1 MRGHGRE
8 SGQSWIH
15 MMALTLG
22 GRVRDF
28 HRYPP
33 APPGWHPWCVHVVPL
48 DQAVRR
54 VLDHCSRV
62 APGAAAPRIVASG
75 NFASPVTLLAALLP
89 ALSDVRLHALNA
101 QPGLPLHE
109 GVVPE
114 TTFVGPGF
122 RRHPRLSYVPCRL
135 SMAPRLFH
143 GPLAPDVVVVHTT
156 PPREGHVSLGLE
168 VNVLPAAIE
177 AARARG
183 ALVVA
188 QLNPR
193 MPWTH
198 GDAVVPVD
206 LVDLGVE
213 VDAPLTTHHAG
224 APGDDARLIGSRV
237 AAEIGDGATLQA
249 GIGEVP
255 DATIAG
261 VLERRG
267 LRVWTEM
274 FSDGVLTLER
284 AGALDTHTPL
294 RTSFVFGSQ
303 ELYDWVDDN
312 PRVQM
317 LRTETTNS
325 PARIAEQP
333 GMTSIN
339 TALQV
344 DLLDQ
349 ANASRIGARIH
360 SGFGGQTDFTVGASH
375 APGGRAF
382 MALRSWHPKADVSTI
397 VPLVDEPVTSFQHSA
412 VVTEQGV
419 AWMWGRDE
427 RTQARNLIEQAAHP
441 SVREELW
448 EEARALGLA

>member
-1 MRGHGRE
+1 MAHRFSAPCCHAVRMR
-8 SGQSWIH
+8 
-15 MMALTLG
+15 
-22 GRVRDF
+22 
-28 HRYPP
+28 
-33 APPGWHPWCVHVVPL
+33 VVEL
-48 DQAVRR
+48 DQAARAVRE
-54 VLDHCSRV
+54 HCE
-62 APGAAAPRIVASG
+62 PLEGAPRVVTSG
-75 NFASPVTLLAALLP
+75 NFASPVTLLGPLLAELP
-89 ALSDVRLHALNA
+89 QARLHALNA
-101 QPGLPLHE
+101 QPDLPIHE

-114 TTFVGPGF
+114 TAFVGPGF

-135 SMAPRLFH
+135 SMVPRLFH

-156 PPREGHVSLGLE
+156 APRDGQVSLGVE

-193 MPWTH
+193 MPWTF
-198 GDAVVPVD
+198 GDAEVSVED
-206 LVDLGVE
+206 IDLGVE
-213 VDAPLTTHHAG
+213 VDVPLVTHLAR
-224 APGDDARLIGSRV
+224 PPSDDAGLIGSRV
-237 AAEIGDGATLQA
+237 AVEIGDGATLQA

-267 LRVWTEM
+267 LRIWTEM
-274 FSDGVLTLER
+274 FSDGVLALER
-284 AGALDTHTPL
+284 AGALDRGTPV

-312 PRVQM
+312 PRVRM

-325 PARIAEQP
+325 PAEIARQP
-333 GMTSIN
+333 AMTSIN

-344 DLLDQ
+344 DLFDQ
-349 ANASRIGARIH
+349 ANASRINARIY

-375 APGGRAF
+375 SPGGRAF
-382 MALRSWHPKADVSTI
+382 MALRSWHPRADVSTI

-412 VVTEQGV
+412 VVTEQGI

-427 RTQARNLIEQAAHP
+427 REQARNLIEQAAHP
-441 SVREELW
+441 SVRGDLW

>member
-1 MRGHGRE
+1 MR
-8 SGQSWIH
+8 
-15 MMALTLG
+15 
-22 GRVRDF
+22 
-28 HRYPP
+28 
-33 APPGWHPWCVHVVPL
+33 VVEI
-48 DQAVRR
+48 DQAVHEVR
-54 VLDHCSRV
+54 DHCGSLPGTPRV
-62 APGAAAPRIVASG
+62 VTSG
-75 NFASPVTLLAALLP
+75 NFASPVPLLEPILAELAS
-89 ALSDVRLHALNA
+89 ARLHALNA
-101 QPGLPLHE
+101 QPDLPLHD
-109 GVVPE
+109 GVIPE
-114 TTFVGPGF
+114 TTFVGPGY

-135 SMAPRLFH
+135 SMVPRLFH

-156 PPREGHVSLGLE
+156 APRDGKVSLGLE

-177 AARARG
+177 AARSRG

-193 MPWTH
+193 MPWTF
-198 GDAVVPVD
+198 GDAEVP
-206 LVDLGVE
+206 LEHIDLGVE
-213 VDAPLTTHHAG
+213 VDAVLATHTAR
-224 APGDDARLIGSRV
+224 APSDDARLIGSRV

-255 DATIAG
+255 DATIGG

-267 LRVWTEM
+267 LRIWTEM
-274 FSDGVLTLER
+274 FSDGVLVLER
-284 AGALDTHTPL
+284 AGALDRGIPV

-317 LRTETTNS
+317 LRTETTNA
-325 PARIAEQP
+325 PAEIARQP
-333 GMTSIN
+333 AMTSIN

-344 DLLDQ
+344 DLFDQ
-349 ANASRIGARIH
+349 ANASRIGTRIY

-375 APGGRAF
+375 SPGGRAF
-382 MALRSWHPKADVSTI
+382 MALRSWHPRADVSTI
-397 VPLVDEPVTSFQHSA
+397 VPLVDEPVTSLQHSA

-427 RTQARNLIEQAAHP
+427 REQARNLIEHAAHP
-441 SVREELW
+441 SARDDLW

>member
-1 MRGHGRE
+1 MRVVDLER
-8 SGQSWIH
+8 
-15 MMALTLG
+15 AVRT
-22 GRVRDF
+22 VRD
-28 HRYPP
+28 HC
-33 APPGWHPWCVHVVPL
+33 GGVEGVP
-48 DQAVRR
+48 R
-54 VLDHCSRV
+54 V
-62 APGAAAPRIVASG
+62 VASG
-75 NFASPVTLLAALLP
+75 NFASPVALLHALLAELP
-89 ALSDVRLHALNA
+89 SVRLHALNA
-101 QPGLPLHE
+101 QPDLRLHE

-122 RRHPRLSYVPCRL
+122 RRHPRLSYVPSRL
-135 SMAPRLFH
+135 SMVPRLFH

-156 PPREGHVSLGLE
+156 LPRDGQVSLGLE

-183 ALVVA
+183 ALVLA

-193 MPWTH
+193 MPWTF
-198 GDAVVPVD
+198 GDAVLQVED
-206 LVDLGVE
+206 IDLGVE
-213 VDAPLTTHHAG
+213 VDAALTTHTAG
-224 APGDDARLIGSRV
+224 VPGDDARLIGSRV

-267 LRVWTEM
+267 LRIWTEM
-274 FSDGVLTLER
+274 FSDGVLTLEK
-284 AGALDTHTPL
+284 AGALDRGTPV

-317 LRTETTNS
+317 LRTETTNAPS
-325 PARIAEQP
+325 RIAAQP
-333 GMTSIN
+333 SMTSIN

-344 DLLDQ
+344 DLFDQ
-349 ANASRIGARIH
+349 ANASRIKARIH

-375 APGGRAF
+375 SPGGRAF
-382 MALRSWHPKADVSTI
+382 MALRSWHPKANVSTI
-397 VPLVDEPVTSFQHSA
+397 VPLVDEPVTSFQHGA

-427 RTQARNLIEQAAHP
+427 REQARNLIDHAAHP
-441 SVREELW
+441 SVRDDLR
-448 EEARALGLA
+448 EEARGLGLA

>member
-1 MRGHGRE
+1 MSPMRVIE
-8 SGQSWIH
+8 
-15 MMALTLG
+15 
-22 GRVRDF
+22 
-28 HRYPP
+28 
-33 APPGWHPWCVHVVPL
+33 L
-48 DQAVRR
+48 DQAVRAVR
-54 VLDHCSRV
+54 DHCGLLDHPPRV
-62 APGAAAPRIVASG
+62 VVSG
-75 NFASPVTLLAALLP
+75 NFASPLALLGPLLAELP
-89 ALSDVRLHALNA
+89 AARLHALNA
-101 QPGLPLHE
+101 QRDLPMHE
-109 GVVPE
+109 GVIPE

-135 SMAPRLFH
+135 SMVPRLFH

-156 PPREGHVSLGLE
+156 APRDGRVSLGLE
-168 VNVLPAAIE
+168 VNVRPAAID

-193 MPWTH
+193 MPWTF
-198 GDAVVPVD
+198 GDGEISVENI
-206 LVDLGVE
+206 DLGVE
-213 VDAPLTTHHAG
+213 IDVPLATHTAR
-224 APGDDARLIGSRV
+224 PPSDDARLIGSRV

-267 LRVWTEM
+267 LRIWTEM
-274 FSDGVLTLER
+274 FSDGVLALEE
-284 AGALDTHTPL
+284 AGALDRETPV
-294 RTSFVFGSQ
+294 RTSFAFGSQ

-312 PRVQM
+312 PRVRM

-325 PARIAEQP
+325 PAEIARQP
-333 GMTSIN
+333 AMTSIN

-344 DLLDQ
+344 DLFDQ
-349 ANASRIGARIH
+349 ANASRIGARIY

-375 APGGRAF
+375 SPGGRAF
-382 MALRSWHPKADVSTI
+382 MALRSWHPRANVSTI

-412 VVTEQGV
+412 VVTDQGI

-427 RTQARNLIEQAAHP
+427 RQQARNLIEHAAHP
-441 SVREELW
+441 SVRDDLW
-448 EEARALGLA
+448 EEARELGLS

>member
-1 MRGHGRE
+1 MR
-8 SGQSWIH
+8 
-15 MMALTLG
+15 
-22 GRVRDF
+22 
-28 HRYPP
+28 
-33 APPGWHPWCVHVVPL
+33 VVDL
-48 DQAVRR
+48 DQAVRTVRERCGSLHHPPR
-54 VLDHCSRV
+54 VV
-62 APGAAAPRIVASG
+62 TSG
-75 NFASPVTLLAALLP
+75 NFASPVALLGAILAELP
-89 ALSDVRLHALNA
+89 AARLHALNA
-101 QPGLPLHE
+101 QRDLPMHE

-114 TTFVGPGF
+114 TTFVGPGY

-135 SMAPRLFH
+135 SMVPRLFH
-143 GPLAPDVVVVHTT
+143 GPLPPDVVVVHTT
-156 PPREGHVSLGLE
+156 TPRDGQVSLGLE

-193 MPWTH
+193 MPWTF
-198 GDAVVPVD
+198 GDAEVSLD
-206 LVDLGVE
+206 DIDLGVE
-213 VDAPLTTHHAG
+213 VDTPMATHA
-224 APGDDARLIGSRV
+224 ARPPADDARLIGSRV

-267 LRVWTEM
+267 LRIWTEM
-274 FSDGVLTLER
+274 FSDGVLTLEE
-284 AGALDTHTPL
+284 AGALDRGTPV

-325 PARIAEQP
+325 PAAIARQP
-333 GMTSIN
+333 AMTSIN

-344 DLLDQ
+344 DLFDQ
-349 ANASRIGARIH
+349 ANASRIRARIY

-375 APGGRAF
+375 SPGGRAF
-382 MALRSWHPKADVSTI
+382 MALRSWHPRADVSTI

-412 VVTEQGV
+412 VVTEQGT

-427 RTQARNLIEQAAHP
+427 REQARNLIEQAAHP
-441 SVREELW
+441 SVRDDLW

>member
-1 MRGHGRE
+1 MR
-8 SGQSWIH
+8 
-15 MMALTLG
+15 
-22 GRVRDF
+22 
-28 HRYPP
+28 
-33 APPGWHPWCVHVVPL
+33 VVEI
-48 DQAVRR
+48 DQAVRAVR
-54 VLDHCSRV
+54 EHCERLDHPPRV
-62 APGAAAPRIVASG
+62 VTSG
-75 NFASPVTLLAALLP
+75 NFASPVALLAPVLAELP
-89 ALSDVRLHALNA
+89 AALLHALNA
-101 QPGLPLHE
+101 QPDLPMHD

-135 SMAPRLFH
+135 SMVPRLFH

-156 PPREGHVSLGLE
+156 VPRNGRVSLGLE

-177 AARARG
+177 AARDRG
-183 ALVVA
+183 AVVVA

-193 MPWTH
+193 MPWTF
-198 GDAVVPVD
+198 GDAEISLD
-206 LVDLGVE
+206 DIDLGVE
-213 VDAPLTTHHAG
+213 VDAVLTTHVAR
-224 APGDDARLIGSRV
+224 PPSEDARLIGSRV

-255 DATIAG
+255 DATIGG
-261 VLERRG
+261 VLERRD
-267 LRVWTEM
+267 LKVWTEM
-274 FSDGVLTLER
+274 FSDEVLTLEK
-284 AGALDTHTPL
+284 AGALDRGTPV

-312 PRVQM
+312 PRVRM
-317 LRTETTNS
+317 LRTETTNA
-325 PARIAEQP
+325 PAAIAQQP

-344 DLLDQ
+344 DLFDQ
-349 ANASRIGARIH
+349 ANASRIGTRIY

-382 MALRSWHPKADVSTI
+382 MALRSWHPRADVSTI
-397 VPLVDEPVTSFQHSA
+397 VPLVDEPVTSFQHGA

-419 AWMWGRDE
+419 AWMWGRSE
-427 RTQARNLIEQAAHP
+427 REQARNLIECAAHP
-441 SVREELW
+441 SVREDLW

>member
-1 MRGHGRE
+1 MRVVE
-8 SGQSWIH
+8 I
-15 MMALTLG
+15 
-22 GRVRDF
+22 D
-28 HRYPP
+28 
-33 APPGWHPWCVHVVPL
+33 HVVR
-48 DQAVRR
+48 AVRE
-54 VLDHCSRV
+54 HCGSLHH
-62 APGAAAPRIVASG
+62 PPRIVTSG
-75 NFASPVTLLAALLP
+75 NFASPVALLGPMLAELP
-89 ALSDVRLHALNA
+89 AARLHALNA
-101 QPGLPLHE
+101 QPDLPMHE

-135 SMAPRLFH
+135 SMVPRLFH

-156 PPREGHVSLGLE
+156 PPRDGKVSLGLE

-188 QLNPR
+188 QLNRR
-193 MPWTH
+193 MPWTF
-198 GDAVVPVD
+198 GDAEISVED
-206 LVDLGVE
+206 VDLGVE
-213 VDAPLTTHHAG
+213 VDAPLTTHLARVPSDG
-224 APGDDARLIGSRV
+224 ARLIGSRV

-261 VLERRG
+261 LLDRRG
-267 LRVWTEM
+267 LRIWTEM
-274 FSDGVLTLER
+274 FSDGVLTLEES
-284 AGALDTHTPL
+284 GALDRGTPV
-294 RTSFVFGSQ
+294 RTSFVFGSE

-325 PARIAEQP
+325 PAEISRQP
-333 GMTSIN
+333 AMTSIN

-344 DLLDQ
+344 DLFDQ
-349 ANASRIGARIH
+349 ANASRINARIY

-375 APGGRAF
+375 SPGGRAF
-382 MALRSWHPKADVSTI
+382 MALCSWHPRADVSTI
-397 VPLVDEPVTSFQHSA
+397 VPLVDEPVTSFQHTA

-427 RTQARNLIEQAAHP
+427 RQQARNLIEHAAHP
-441 SVREELW
+441 SVREDLW